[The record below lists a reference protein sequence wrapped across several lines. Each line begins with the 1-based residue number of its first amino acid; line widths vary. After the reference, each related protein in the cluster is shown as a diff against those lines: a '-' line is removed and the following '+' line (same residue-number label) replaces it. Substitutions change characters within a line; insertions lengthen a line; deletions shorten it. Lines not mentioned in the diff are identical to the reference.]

1 MASISDIRALLRSRA
16 ETRNFVGYPVG
27 RIPSPSLAVHS
38 WGRTTLHE
46 AAYYGNRRI
55 VRLLIDAEADVDV
68 RDDDGRA
75 FPLLRHR
82 RMGRPNHAV
91 CRAGARRCTGPRR
104 MAISKRSRSCSCAAP
119 PWSGTVGGNAAPS
132 RTADRR
138 RTPMRAGARRS
149 NGRSNEGS
157 SRSTRRRR
165 RRCTQ
170 EPARRLSPPPRAS
183 YPIPPR
189 PAYADGCAA
198 GACRPSALAVRA
210 ESLATPHTTL
220 AL

>member
-1 MASISDIRALLRSRA
+1 MRRSRRLLRAWSVAGRPAGAWSADPRSHRRTPDSAARPFPPPQRVASPRRHLVICSDSSMPVMASISDIRALLRSRA

-119 PWSGTVGGNAAPS
+119 PWSGTVGGNAALS

-149 NGRSNEGS
+149 NGRSNE
-157 SRSTRRRR
+157 
-165 RRCTQ
+165 
-170 EPARRLSPPPRAS
+170 
-183 YPIPPR
+183 
-189 PAYADGCAA
+189 
-198 GACRPSALAVRA
+198 
-210 ESLATPHTTL
+210 
-220 AL
+220 